1 MFLYIRSSEEQT
13 VMNACNGSI
22 RVIAP
27 RSRAFGGEP
36 QMDEHAQRRAL
47 RSTGRV
53 GRARES
59 SGVLPSAVPCHQGAG
74 LVDMNAAAVT
84 VNNET
89 NVGNAEAA

>member
-1 MFLYIRSSEEQT
+1 
-13 VMNACNGSI
+13 
-22 RVIAP
+22 
-27 RSRAFGGEP
+27 
-36 QMDEHAQRRAL
+36 MDEHAQRRAL

-53 GRARES
+53 GRARQES
-59 SGVLPSAVPCHQGAG
+59 SGVLPSAVPCAQGAG